1 MKKNYIIAI
10 TGGGTA
16 GHITPAISIAK
27 SLEDKL
33 DATIFYL
40 GNENYIEKEIAAKY
54 SYPFFHIDSQGM
66 EGKTPFDKWKN
77 FTIQNS
83 KGIMKA
89 YKHLK
94 NIKPDFIISTGGFVT
109 APVLAAANLLK
120 IPYFIHEQN
129 TVLGRVNKLF
139 IKSAKEVYYSF
150 DETMGRVNNSKGK
163 VFGNPVPINAPI
175 STGNDIVV
183 LGGSGGSEFLNEWS
197 IQTAKNNPDLFI
209 HLQAGKKNTLTVEK
223 RIEEEGIT
231 NLKSYGFVDI
241 EDMYTKA
248 KFVVTRGGT
257 SSLFELANAEI
268 PSIIV
273 PLPNSMDNHQLMN
286 GLHFQK
292 SGGMQVVEQ
301 DEETNSQKLT
311 KIAIEW
317 CSNNELLQ
325 QKKVKLQTFD
335 YKNCAN
341 KISEDIIKI
350 IS

>member
-1 MKKNYIIAI
+1 MQKHYIIAI

-33 DATIFYL
+33 NATIFYL
-40 GNENYIEKEIAAKY
+40 GNENYLEKEIASKH
-54 SYPFFHIDSQGM
+54 SYPFFHIASQGM

-83 KGIMKA
+83 KGVFKA

-109 APVLAAANLLK
+109 APVLAAASLLN

-139 IKSAKEVYYSF
+139 LKGAQEVYYSF
-150 DETMGRVNNSKGK
+150 DETLGRSNSREGK
-163 VFGNPVPINAPI
+163 VFGNPVPINTPI
-175 STGNDIVV
+175 HQGNDIVV

-197 IQTAKNNPDLFI
+197 IKTAKNNPDLFI
-209 HLQAGKKNTLTVEK
+209 HLQAGKKNTLSVEREIK
-223 RIEEEGIT
+223 EEGIT

-241 EDMYTKA
+241 EEMYKKA

-301 DEETNSQKLT
+301 DEETNSQRLT
-311 KIAIEW
+311 EVATEW
-317 CSNNELLQ
+317 WNKSELLQ
-325 QKKVKLQTFD
+325 DKRMKLQGFD

-341 KISEDIIKI
+341 KISEDIIQI
-350 IS
+350 LS